1 VVLPL
6 LATQLLWIN
15 LVTDG
20 VPALALGVDPPNP
33 TMSEPLPPKGRRADA
48 PHVARHPA
56 RRRRDGATLMVLDA
70 SLPAGV
76 IEGTGTLRHGQTMV
90 FTTLML
96 FQLFNVFSARSADRS
111 AFEDAFT
118 NP

>member
-1 VVLPL
+1 M
-6 LATQLLWIN
+6 AA
-15 LVTDG
+15 G
-20 VPALALGVDPPNP
+20 
-33 TMSEPLPPKGRRADA
+33 
-48 PHVARHPA
+48 
-56 RRRRDGATLMVLDA
+56 TLMVLDA

-96 FQLFNVFSARSADRS
+96 FQLFNGFSARSADRS

-118 NP
+118 NPDCGQPWGCRSSCTQPSSMSLSCRRRSRPSA